1 MASFVC
7 GANEDGYHVKGAVW
21 SRDVPN
27 AEFADIRE
35 IVAGDP
41 SPCGEGT
48 LEIRRGIEV
57 GHIFQLGTKYSESM
71 NASVQDEQGRN
82 QPMVMGC
89 YGIGVTRIVAAA
101 IEQNHDDKGINWPA
115 AMAPFDVAIVPL
127 GMDKSDAVRDA
138 TEHLYTACADAGLA
152 TFLDDRSERPG
163 VKFAEM
169 ELLGMPLRV
178 TVGERSLA
186 EGKLE
191 LTQRRSGETEMV
203 APTEIIERLQ
213 QLLADG

>member
-1 MASFVC
+1 M
-7 GANEDGYHVKGAVW
+7 KGATW
-21 SRDVPN
+21 ARDVPN

-35 IVAGDP
+35 IVSGDP
-41 SPCGEGT
+41 SPCGQGT

-57 GHIFQLGTKYSESM
+57 GHIFQLGTKYSETM
-71 NASVQDEQGRN
+71 NATVLDDKGRN

-101 IEQNHDDKGINWPA
+101 IEQNHDDNGIVWPA

-127 GMDKSDAVRDA
+127 GLDKSDAVREA
-138 TEHLYTACADAGLA
+138 SENLYAACNRAGLA
-152 TFLDDRSERPG
+152 VFMDDRAERPG

-186 EGKLE
+186 EGNLE
-191 LTQRRSGETEMV
+191 LTQRRSGDTEMV
-203 APTEIIERLQ
+203 APDVAVSRIQ